1 MGKLSPLLVSLLA
14 ADVKS
19 AVKRTRT
26 LAIFYV
32 VAAIFAFA
40 ALVALLVAA
49 GIALSHS
56 LRPELAAL
64 LLAAI
69 LVSISLIILAAAS
82 IWSARQRRLAKSG
95 TAAKTIAA
103 AAAVTFLP
111 MLASN
116 RAGLGLMAAFAGYA
130 LARRKSTKEP
140 L

>member
-19 AVKRTRT
+19 AVKRARI
-26 LAIFYV
+26 LAIFY
-32 VAAIFAFA
+32 AIAGLFAVSAFA
-40 ALVALLVAA
+40 ALLVAA

-56 LRPELAAL
+56 IRPELAAL

-69 LVSISLIILAAAS
+69 LVSISLMILAAAS
-82 IWSARQRRLAKSG
+82 IWSACQRRLAKTG
-95 TAAKTIAA
+95 TAAKTMAA

-116 RAGLGLMAAFAGYA
+116 RAGLGLVAAFAGYA
-130 LARRKSTKEP
+130 LARRKSSTHP
-140 L
+140 H

>member
-19 AVKRTRT
+19 AVNRTRK
-26 LAIFYV
+26 LAIFY
-32 VAAIFAFA
+32 AIAGLFAVSAFA
-40 ALVALLVAA
+40 ALLVAA

-56 LRPELAAL
+56 IRPELAAL

-69 LVSISLIILAAAS
+69 LVSISLIVLASAS

-111 MLASN
+111 MLGSN
-116 RAGLGLMAAFAGYA
+116 RAGVGLVAALVGYA
-130 LARRKSTKEP
+130 LAKRKSSTHSR
-140 L
+140 